1 MGGNSVAIL
10 NRSAAKMLF
19 ENENP
24 LGKRLRVAWGGAT
37 NPEVVGV
44 AEDMRHDG
52 HAVEPQPT
60 LYVCN
65 MQAPGVWASLIIR
78 TRGEPSAAIVAIKEQ
93 LRQADP
99 EQGGGEILPL
109 EQLVSGA
116 IAGPRVQTFLLAG
129 FGALALL
136 LACVG
141 IYAVIA
147 YSVAQRTREMGI
159 RLALGAAPSAIRA
172 MILREGVFVAAIG
185 IAGGVFAAVIVTRYL
200 KTLLF
205 AVKPTDVAVYASVCG
220 VLAVSAI
227 AGCWLPARRATT
239 VDPSAVLREE

>member
-1 MGGNSVAIL
+1 MGGRSVAIL

-19 ENENP
+19 EEENP
-24 LGKRLRVAWGGAT
+24 LGKQLRVAWGGAT
-37 NPEVVGV
+37 NPEVIGV
-44 AEDMRHDG
+44 VEDMRHYG
-52 HAVEPQPT
+52 YAVEPQPT

-65 MQAPGVWASLIIR
+65 MQAPGVWASLVIR
-78 TRGEPSAAIVAIKEQ
+78 TRGEPSAAIAAIKEQ
-93 LRQADP
+93 LRLADP
-99 EQGGGEILPL
+99 DQGGSEILPL

-159 RLALGAAPSAIRA
+159 RLALGAAPAAIRA
-172 MILREGVFVAAIG
+172 MILREGMAVAAIG
-185 IAGGVFAAVIVTRYL
+185 ISGGVVAAILLTRYM
-200 KTLLF
+200 KALLY
-205 AVKPTDVAVYASVCG
+205 AVKPTDVAVYAAVCG
-220 VLAVSAI
+220 VLAVSAV

>member
-1 MGGNSVAIL
+1 
-10 NRSAAKMLF
+10 
-19 ENENP
+19 
-24 LGKRLRVAWGGAT
+24 LRVAWGGAT

-52 HAVEPQPT
+52 YAVEPQPT

-65 MQAPGVWASLIIR
+65 MQAPGIWASLVIR
-78 TRGEPSAAIVAIKEQ
+78 TRGEPSAAIGAIKEQ
-93 LRQADP
+93 LRLADP

-109 EQLVSGA
+109 EQLLRGA

-159 RLALGAAPSAIRA
+159 RLALGAAPAAIRA
-172 MILREGVFVAAIG
+172 MVLREGMAVAAIG
-185 IAGGVFAAVIVTRYL
+185 IGGGVVAAVILTRYL
-200 KTLLF
+200 KTLLYE
-205 AVKPTDVAVYASVCG
+205 VKPTDVAVYAAVCA
-220 VLAVSAI
+220 VLAISAV